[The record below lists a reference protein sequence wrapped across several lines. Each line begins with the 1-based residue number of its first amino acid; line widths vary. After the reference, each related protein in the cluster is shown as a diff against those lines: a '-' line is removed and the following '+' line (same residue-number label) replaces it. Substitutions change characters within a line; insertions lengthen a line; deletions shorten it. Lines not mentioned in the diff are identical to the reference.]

1 MNKKGPK
8 IDNYRK
14 MRKKGNFH
22 IFQKTSKNEKFA
34 KMKTKFKKNNKK
46 RRKKKRKKRKGSTQ
60 KSLTSQNSECQ
71 NIHVMLSYA
80 KIGNNQK
87 TKPKITDVV
96 ENTMSKMI
104 FWLDVT

>member
-22 IFQKTSKNEKFA
+22 IFQKKSQKREVCKDDKNVQN
-34 KMKTKFKKNNKK
+34 TKLFFKKNDKK
-46 RRKKKRKKRKGSTQ
+46 RRKKKRKKKKTEHTIISHTASSGA
-60 KSLTSQNSECQ
+60 Q

-80 KIGNNQK
+80 NIGK
-87 TKPKITDVV
+87 HH
-96 ENTMSKMI
+96 
-104 FWLDVT
+104 